1 MNNFID
7 LFLLLAFVWGAWQG
21 YRKGL
26 IVEFAGMIVLVL
38 SLYFGLKG
46 MNWAAGLIQTYLGIQ
61 SVWLPLMGFL
71 LVFIG
76 SMILVKFLAG
86 MLEQFVRTLLPA
98 WLSQVFGAILG
109 SARWLLWVSLLLW
122 VFSASGLIPQQY
134 RLESWAYKFSHL
146 YAEAVI
152 GLMKSIFGDLGNLFH
167 STAPQ

>member
-1 MNNFID
+1 MNNFIH
-7 LFLLLAFVWGAWQG
+7 LVLLLAFVWGAWQG

-46 MNWAAGLIQTYLGIQ
+46 MNWAAGFIQTYWEIQ

-76 SMILVKFLAG
+76 SMILVKFTAS
-86 MLEQFVRTLLPA
+86 MLEQFVRTVLPA
-98 WLSQVFGAILG
+98 WISQGLGALIG

-122 VFSASGLIPQQY
+122 VLSAAGLIPQQY
-134 RLESWAYKFSHL
+134 RVESWAYKSSQL

-152 GLMKSIFGDLGNLFH
+152 GLMKSIFGDLGRLFH
-167 STAPQ
+167 SIAQQ